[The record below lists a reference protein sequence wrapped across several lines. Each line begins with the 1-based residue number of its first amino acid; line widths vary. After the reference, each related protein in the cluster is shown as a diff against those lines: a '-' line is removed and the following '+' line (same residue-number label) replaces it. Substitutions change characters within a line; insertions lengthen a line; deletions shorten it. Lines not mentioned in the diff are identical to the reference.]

1 MYIEDEA
8 IRTRLAGSLDE
19 RSVRMAVLIIHSFK
33 NMMDMIDEQSPE
45 TLESLLDF
53 AQQMQL
59 PDSPA
64 RKDRYAVRAAMIEYI
79 TYALRQS
86 EERERRLVAAITGR
100 DP

>member
-1 MYIEDEA
+1 MYIDDEA
-8 IRTRLAGSLDE
+8 IRARLAGSLDE
-19 RSVRMAVLIIHSFK
+19 RSVRIAVLIVQSFK

-53 AQQMQL
+53 ARQMQR

-64 RKDRYAVRAAMIEYI
+64 RKDRYAVRAAMIEY
-79 TYALRQS
+79 TEYALRQS

-100 DP
+100 D